1 MQALH
6 LRMQLS
12 LLAALLL
19 SACVFVPDANAQAQS
34 PSPPQAQ
41 SPSASPQ
48 PGQSANISDEK
59 LSAAAAALQR
69 LVGIKQDYEQRL
81 AAAKDSDKQHLLD
94 EANLALT
101 KAVTDQG
108 LSVEEY
114 TAIMVVAQNDP
125 QLREK
130 ILQRLPQAQPDN
142 PSGR

>member
-1 MQALH
+1 
-6 LRMQLS
+6 MQLS

-19 SACVFVPDANAQAQS
+19 SACVFVPGANAQTQS

-48 PGQSANISDEK
+48 PGQSANIPDEK

-69 LVGIKQDYEQRL
+69 VVGIKQDYEQRL
-81 AAAKDSDKQHLLD
+81 AAANASDKQHLLD

-125 QLREK
+125 QVREK
-130 ILQRLPQAQPDN
+130 ILQRLPQAQPHN
-142 PSGR
+142 PSSQ